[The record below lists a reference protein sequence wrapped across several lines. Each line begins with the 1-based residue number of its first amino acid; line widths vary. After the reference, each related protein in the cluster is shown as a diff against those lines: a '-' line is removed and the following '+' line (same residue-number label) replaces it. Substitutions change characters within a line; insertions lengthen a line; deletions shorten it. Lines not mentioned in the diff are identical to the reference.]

1 MFQKVKVQPFAQG
14 GPESEYTKLLTSYA
28 SGLVIKQLETTR
40 KVKNIKEE
48 NNSYVVE
55 TSEGERTV
63 TITKCACS
71 FFTSICL
78 PCRHIFALRA
88 KLGKSLYDPTICDQ
102 RWTSTYYKCTQ
113 RILSNS
119 QPTSSLVIVKSNPKT
134 HVLSQH
140 EKYRKALLLTS
151 ELASVASVAS
161 HIHFERRLKLIR
173 ELIDCWKCGE
183 EVGLT
188 DIDKG

>member
-1 MFQKVKVQPFAQG
+1 M
-14 GPESEYTKLLTSYA
+14 
-28 SGLVIKQLETTR
+28 
-40 KVKNIKEE
+40 KNIKEE
-48 NNSYVVE
+48 NNDYVVE

-78 PCRHIFALRA
+78 PCRHIFTLWA

-102 RWTSTYYKCTQ
+102 RWTSTYYKSTQ
-113 RILSNS
+113 RIFSNS

-134 HVLSQH
+134 HVLSQQ

-161 HIHFERRLKLIR
+161 HIHFER
-173 ELIDCWKCGE
+173 
-183 EVGLT
+183 
-188 DIDKG
+188 